1 MEILSDQEILK
12 RLLNRT
18 VTTSTTI
25 FTTTTSV
32 SSTTTSINTVSTLTV
47 PQTFTLYQKW
57 VIGLLVFVAVAC
69 LFVTLLVL
77 VCLKQMCMPMKTV
90 IEQ

>member
-1 MEILSDQEILK
+1 MVILSDQEILH
-12 RLLNRT
+12 RLLNKT
-18 VTTSTTI
+18 ATTTST
-25 FTTTTSV
+25 V
-32 SSTTTSINTVSTLTV
+32 STTTISMNIVSSLISATLAG
-47 PQTFTLYQKW
+47 PQTLTLYQKW

-90 IEQ
+90 IEP